1 MTTKLITQMGIGQ
14 TIETEYFTP
23 GRVAEVTR
31 TSHHTFFVNSIRTV
45 PSVVNGNERVETPFQ
60 ELVTMTEQEILELAS
75 MQVFHPSATNTFYL
89 PALPF

>member
-1 MTTKLITQMGIGQ
+1 MTTKLITQMSIGQ

-31 TSHHTFFVNSIRTV
+31 TSHHTFFVSGTRTA
-45 PSVVNGNERVETPFQ
+45 PSVISDNERVKVPFQ
-60 ELVTMTEQEILELAS
+60 ELVTMTEEEILELAS
-75 MQVFHPSATNTFYL
+75 LQVFHPSATNTFYL

>member
-14 TIETEYFTP
+14 TIETQYFTP
-23 GRVAEVTR
+23 GDFAEVTR
-31 TSHHTFFVNSIRTV
+31 TSQHTFFVSGVRTKS
-45 PSVVNGNERVETPFQ
+45 SVIQGNERVKTPFQ

-75 MQVFHPSATNTFYL
+75 MQVFHPSATNTFYE

>member
-23 GRVAEVTR
+23 GHIAEVTR
-31 TSHHTFFVNSIRTV
+31 TSHHTFFVNGTHTV
-45 PSVVNGNERVETPFQ
+45 PSVVSGNERVEVTFQ
-60 ELVTMTEQEILELAS
+60 ELITMTEEEILELAS

>member
-31 TSHHTFFVNSIRTV
+31 TSHHTFFVSGIRTT
-45 PSVVNGNERVETPFQ
+45 PSVINSNERVKVPFQ
-60 ELVTMTEQEILELAS
+60 ELVTMTEEEILELAS
-75 MQVFHPSATNTFYL
+75 MQVFHPSTTNTFYL
-89 PALPF
+89 PTLPF

>member
-1 MTTKLITQMGIGQ
+1 MTTKLITELGIGQ

-31 TSHHTFFVNSIRTV
+31 TSRHTFFVSGTHTVKSI
-45 PSVVNGNERVETPFQ
+45 VNGNERVETPFQ

-89 PALPF
+89 PTLPF

>member
-31 TSHHTFFVNSIRTV
+31 PSHHTFFVNGIRTV

>member
-1 MTTKLITQMGIGQ
+1 MTTKLITQLGIGQ

-31 TSHHTFFVNSIRTV
+31 TSHHTFFVNGIRTV
-45 PSVVNGNERVETPFQ
+45 PSVVNGNERVEVPFTD
-60 ELVTMTEQEILELAS
+60 LVTMTEQEILELAS

-89 PALPF
+89 PVLPF

>member
-1 MTTKLITQMGIGQ
+1 MTTKIITQMGIGQ

-23 GRVAEVTR
+23 GHIAEVTR
-31 TSHHTFFVNSIRTV
+31 TSHHTFFVNGIRTV
-45 PSVVNGNERVETPFQ
+45 KSIVNGNGRVEVPFTD
-60 ELVTMTEQEILELAS
+60 LIIMTEEEILELAS

>member
-1 MTTKLITQMGIGQ
+1 MTTKLITQLGIGQ

-23 GRVAEVTR
+23 GNFAEVTR
-31 TSHHTFFVNSIRTV
+31 TSHHTFFVNGIRTV

-60 ELVTMTEQEILELAS
+60 ELVTMTKQEILELAS

>member
-1 MTTKLITQMGIGQ
+1 MTTKIITELGIGQ

-23 GRVAEVTR
+23 GTIAEVTR
-31 TSHHTFFVNSIRTV
+31 TSQHTFFVNGIRTV
-45 PSVVNGNERVETPFQ
+45 PSVVNGNGRVEVPFQ
-60 ELVTMTEQEILELAS
+60 DLVTMTEQEILELAS

>member
-23 GRVAEVTR
+23 GHVAEVTR
-31 TSHHTFFVNSIRTV
+31 TSHHTFFVNGIRTV
-45 PSVVNGNERVETPFQ
+45 KSIVNGRVEVPFTD
-60 ELVTMTEQEILELAS
+60 LVTMTEQEILELAS

-89 PALPF
+89 PVLPF

>member
-1 MTTKLITQMGIGQ
+1 MTTKIITELGIGQ

-23 GRVAEVTR
+23 GAIAEVTR
-31 TSHHTFFVNSIRTV
+31 TSHHTFFVSGIRTV
-45 PSVVNGNERVETPFQ
+45 PSVVSGNERVEVPFQ
-60 ELVTMTEQEILELAS
+60 EFVPITEAEILELAS

>member
-1 MTTKLITQMGIGQ
+1 MTTKIITELGIGQ

-23 GRVAEVTR
+23 GHTAEVTR
-31 TSHHTFFVNSIRTV
+31 TSYHTFFVSGIRTV
-45 PSVVNGNERVETPFQ
+45 PSVVSGNERVEVPFQ
-60 ELVTMTEQEILELAS
+60 DLVTMTEEEILELAS

>member
-1 MTTKLITQMGIGQ
+1 MTTKLITQLGIGQ

-23 GRVAEVTR
+23 GTIAEVTR
-31 TSHHTFFVNSIRTV
+31 TSHHAFFVNGIRTV

>member
-31 TSHHTFFVNSIRTV
+31 TSHHTFFVSGTRTV
-45 PSVVNGNERVETPFQ
+45 KSIVNGNGRVEVPFQ

>member
-23 GRVAEVTR
+23 GTIAEVTR
-31 TSHHTFFVNSIRTV
+31 TSYHTFFVSGIRTV
-45 PSVVNGNERVETPFQ
+45 PSVVNGNERVEVPFQ
-60 ELVTMTEQEILELAS
+60 ELVTMTEEEILELAAL
-75 MQVFHPSATNTFYL
+75 QVFHPSATNTFYL